1 MENAERIE
9 VTLVDQPYSNLVISP
24 NNGLLSVT
32 TGTLCEIRYLEK
44 SGAARQLLKHDSNV
58 VAAFFQSEHRLI
70 TVTENGE
77 VSEFEAGERGF
88 EKKSS
93 KRVTA
98 FPVVCAFAQKSS
110 SSDTSKDL
118 EIWLVVE
125 KSADVT
131 SSKNEK
137 TYDVCVIGAN
147 GSFFKVLE
155 IPSDCRKEQI
165 SIENRVV
172 SYAHRLDV
180 HSIVLKDVDFS
191 VIKET
196 KFTAKNGGHE
206 GGPPH
211 EIERL
216 ASNGNYLVAA
226 ISDGRIL
233 QWSNLRSA
241 GVSDTHH
248 RIHWHKVGIHVAV
261 TQFGNVLSAGAE
273 CVLARH
279 SKGQKE
285 PTKLPRLAAPVTGLV
300 LSDDSSTCA
309 LVMEDN
315 SIHTVLLATMA
326 IKSLVSTLE
335 YCPRSLNTV
344 FCSDPLRPRD
354 IVMNGKPG
362 HIQWFDAATAYTLSK
377 MHVTLE
383 NTIDGDMSSRG
394 IKCAF
399 RDVLTV
405 AFTQKLVATIEK
417 FVHFD
422 GENHLRFWKRKG
434 NATDTVLVASIAVPK
449 DVVMVATCQTPTA
462 SRFVNTIITASTS
475 GTLSVWD
482 YTEKEVLEDMERS
495 RNWQETEI
503 RDISMIQANG
513 KFVSAHGQHAVLWS
527 VKNMKII
534 DVLSCDDDILKVSFA
549 ADERHLIISTKKG
562 VICWDTLCLLVVWR
576 IQQRV
581 GIHVGYTGCYALDGP
596 QVMKFDA
603 ESGRVLETVQF
614 STPVE
619 ELIVVEK
626 RQNAIVYVA
635 KTAKGILCNRPRKIK
650 QSGKSNGAVTDL
662 KTPFSQLARQN
673 STTTT
678 PKSTSSSGDQQ
689 FVRQPRPEAARLF
702 AGPVYQL
709 PPISFIAPL
718 FIEKSLLPP
727 PVRS

>member
-32 TGTLCEIRYLEK
+32 TGTLCEIRDLEK
-44 SGAARQLLKHDSNV
+44 STSRQLLKHDSNV
-58 VAAFFQSEHRLI
+58 VAAFFQSENRLV

-77 VSEFEAGERGF
+77 VSEFESGERGF
-88 EKKSS
+88 EKKTS

-98 FPVVCAFAQKSS
+98 FPVVCAFAQKSTY
-110 SSDTSKDL
+110 SSDDSKDL

-125 KSADVT
+125 KSAT
-131 SSKNEK
+131 SSKDQK

-165 SIENRVV
+165 SIQNRVV
-172 SYAHRLDV
+172 SYAHNLDV
-180 HSIVLKDVDFS
+180 HSIVLKEVDFS

-196 KFTAKNGGHE
+196 KFTAKDGGHE

-211 EIERL
+211 EIEHL

-417 FVHFD
+417 FVNFD

-434 NATDTVLVASIAVPK
+434 NATDTALVASIAVPK
-449 DVVMVATCQTPTA
+449 DVVMVATCQTPAA

-482 YTEKEVLEDMERS
+482 YTEKEVREDMERS

-503 RDISMIQANG
+503 RDISMIQADG

-581 GIHVGYTGCYALDGP
+581 GIHVGYTGCYAFDGP

-603 ESGRVLETVQF
+603 ESGRVLETLQF

-635 KTAKGILCNRPRKIK
+635 KTAKGILCNRPRNIK
-650 QSGKSNGAVTDL
+650 KSGKSATIDL
-662 KTPFSQLARQN
+662 KTPFAQLARQN
-673 STTTT
+673 SSSTTT

-702 AGPVYQL
+702 SGPVYQL

-718 FIEKSLLPP
+718 FIEKSLLPS